1 MQYDFVSVGDVTN
14 DTFITLKD
22 AEVHCTVDNQNCMLS
37 MRFGDKI
44 PYESAEVVY
53 GVGNAGNTA
62 IASKRLGLNAAL
74 VTDIGTDPGGD
85 QCLTQWEKDY
95 LDVSLV
101 RRHAAYP
108 THHHYVL
115 RFGPER
121 TILIKHS
128 PWPYKLPQFDEPPK
142 WIYFTSTGEHGEPY
156 HHELAAY
163 VKQSGAKLAFQPGTF
178 QIKLSIEGKIPD
190 IYEASEL
197 FFCNKEEAQRLLK
210 NNSTDMKVLLTEMRK
225 LGPKIVAITD
235 GPNGAW
241 MLSESGA
248 WMIPMYPDPAP
259 PKNRTGAGD
268 AFASTIT
275 SMLAIGMSVPDALI
289 RGPINSMSVVQ
300 HIGAQK
306 GLLTRAQ
313 LEDYLA
319 KAPPEYK
326 ITTLF

>member
-1 MQYDFVSVGDVTN
+1 MQYAFVSMGDVTN
-14 DTFITLKD
+14 DTFITLQD
-22 AEVHCTVDNQNCMLS
+22 AELINMHGQKEIC

-44 PYESAEVVY
+44 PYKEAEVVY
-53 GVGNAGNTA
+53 GVGNAGNAA
-62 IASKRLGLNAAL
+62 IAAKRLGLETAL
-74 VTDIGTDPGGD
+74 ATDIGTDQGGD
-85 QCLTQWEKDY
+85 QCLVQWAKDD
-95 LDVSLV
+95 LDISLV
-101 RRHAAYP
+101 RRHAEFP

-115 RFGPER
+115 RFGAER

-128 PWPYKLPQFDEPPK
+128 PWPYTLPHFDEPPK

-156 HHELAAY
+156 HHKIAAY

-178 QIKLSIEGKIPD
+178 QIKLSVDGKIAD

-197 FFCNKEEAQRLLK
+197 FFCNKEEAQRILK
-210 NNSTDMKVLLTEMRK
+210 SDSSDIKTLMQGIRAM
-225 LGPKIVAITD
+225 GPRIVSVTD
-235 GPNGAW
+235 GPKGAW
-241 MLSESGA
+241 MLSDEGA
-248 WMIPMYPDPAP
+248 WMIPMYPDPEP

-275 SMLAIGMSVPDALI
+275 AMLAVGLSVPEALM
-289 RGPINSMSVVQ
+289 RGPINSAYVVQ
-300 HIGAQK
+300 QIGAQK

-326 ITTLF
+326 ITQL

>member
-1 MQYDFVSVGDVTN
+1 MKYDFVSIGDVTN

-22 AEVHCTVDNQNCMLS
+22 ATVHDEGTGKEIC

-44 PYESAEVVY
+44 PYEAAEVVY
-53 GVGNAGNTA
+53 GVGNAGNAA
-62 IASKRLGLNAAL
+62 ISAKRLGLNTSL
-74 VTDIGTDPGGD
+74 VTDIGADQGGD
-85 QCLTQWEKDY
+85 QCLASWEKDG

-101 RRHAAYP
+101 RRHKEYA

-121 TILIKHS
+121 TILIKHA
-128 PWPYKLPQFDEPPK
+128 PWPYALPNFDEPPM

-156 HHELAAY
+156 HHELVQY
-163 VKQSGAKLAFQPGTF
+163 IKQHNVKLAFQPGTF
-178 QIKLSIEGKIPD
+178 QIKLSVEGKIPD
-190 IYEASEL
+190 VYEASE
-197 FFCNKEEAQRLLK
+197 FFVCNKEEAQHILG
-210 NNSTDMKVLLTEMRK
+210 NNSADMKILLSGIRAM
-225 LGPKIVAITD
+225 GPKIVSVTD

-241 MLSESGA
+241 MMDDNGA

-268 AFASTIT
+268 AYASTVT
-275 SMLAIGMSVPDALI
+275 SMLATGLSVPDALI
-289 RGPINSMSVVQ
+289 RGPVNSAYVVQ
-300 HIGAQK
+300 QIGAQK

-319 KAPPEYK
+319 QAPPEYK
-326 ITTLF
+326 ISQL

>member
-22 AEVHCTVDNQNCMLS
+22 AEVHCGIDNQNCMLS

-53 GVGNAGNTA
+53 GVGNAGNAA
-62 IASKRLGLNAAL
+62 ISAKRLGLNVAL
-74 VTDIGTDPGGD
+74 ATDIGKDEGGD
-85 QCLTQWEKDY
+85 QCLDQWARDG

-101 RRHAAYP
+101 RRHAEYP

-115 RFGPER
+115 RFGAER

-128 PWPYKLPQFDEPPK
+128 PWPYALPKFAEPPK

-163 VKQSGAKLAFQPGTF
+163 VKQNGIKLAFQPGTF
-178 QIKLSIEGKIPD
+178 QIKLSVDGKIPD
-190 IYEASEL
+190 IYGASEL
-197 FFCNKEEAQRLLK
+197 FFCNKEEAQRILK
-210 NNSTDMKVLLTEMRK
+210 NDSTDMKVLLEEMRK
-225 LGPKIVAITD
+225 LGPNIVAITD
-235 GPNGAW
+235 GPRGAW
-241 MLSESGA
+241 MLSSEGA
-248 WMIPMYPDPAP
+248 WMIPMYPDPMP

-275 SMLAIGMSVPDALI
+275 SMLSIGMSIPEALM

-300 HIGAQK
+300 NIGAQK
-306 GLLTRAQ
+306 GLLTRKQ

>member
-1 MQYDFVSVGDVTN
+1 MRYDFVSVGDVTN

-22 AEVHCTVDNQNCMLS
+22 AEVHGGGEQKEIC

-53 GVGNAGNTA
+53 GVGNAGNAA
-62 IASKRLGLNAAL
+62 ISAKRLGLNTAL
-74 VTDIGTDPGGD
+74 ATDIGMDAGGD
-85 QCLTQWEKDY
+85 DCLAQWAKDD

-101 RRHAAYP
+101 RRHAEYP

-115 RFGPER
+115 RYGPER
-121 TILIKHS
+121 TILIGHQ
-128 PWPYKLPQFDEPPK
+128 PWPYRLPDFAEAPT

-163 VKQSGAKLAFQPGTF
+163 VKARGAQLAFQPGTF
-178 QIKLSIEGKIPD
+178 QIKLSADGKIPD
-190 IYEASEL
+190 IYAASEL
-197 FFCNKEEAQRLLK
+197 FFCNKEEARRILK
-210 NNSTDMKVLLTEMRK
+210 NDSTDMKTLLTALRA
-225 LGPKIVAITD
+225 LGPKIVSITD

-241 MLSESGA
+241 MMNDEGA

-268 AFASTIT
+268 AFASTVAA
-275 SMLAIGMSVPDALI
+275 MLSVGLSVPDALI
-289 RGPINSMSVVQ
+289 RGPINSAFVVQ
-300 HIGAQK
+300 QIGAQK
-306 GLLTRAQ
+306 GLLTRAK

-326 ITTLF
+326 ITAL

>member
-1 MQYDFVSVGDVTN
+1 MGDVTN

-22 AEVHCTVDNQNCMLS
+22 AEVVDMHGQKEIC

-53 GVGNAGNTA
+53 GVGNAGNA
-62 IASKRLGLNAAL
+62 AVSAQRLGLATAL
-74 VTDIGTDPGGD
+74 STDIGTDAGGD
-85 QCLTQWEKDY
+85 QCLAQWAKDG

-101 RRHAAYP
+101 RRHAEFP

-115 RFGPER
+115 RFGAER

-128 PWPYKLPQFDEPPK
+128 PWPYALPYFDEPPK

-156 HHELAAY
+156 HHELAKY
-163 VKQSGAKLAFQPGTF
+163 VKANGVKLAFQPGTF
-178 QIKLSIEGKIPD
+178 QIKLSVDGKIAD

-197 FFCNKEEAQRLLK
+197 FFCNKEEAQRILK
-210 NNSTDMKVLLTEMRK
+210 SDSSDVKVLLTKMRA
-225 LGPKIVAITD
+225 LGPKIVSITD

-241 MLSESGA
+241 MLSDSGA

-275 SMLAIGMSVPDALI
+275 AMLATGMSVPDALM
-289 RGPINSMSVVQ
+289 RGPINSAYVVQ
-300 HIGAQK
+300 QIGAQK
-306 GLLTRAQ
+306 GLLTREQ
-313 LEDYLA
+313 LEDYLT

-326 ITTLF
+326 ITQL

>member
-1 MQYDFVSVGDVTN
+1 MKYDFVSVGDVTN

-22 AEVHCTVDNQNCMLS
+22 AEVIDLHAQKEIC

-44 PYESAEVVY
+44 PYQEAEVVN
-53 GVGNAGNTA
+53 GVGNAGNAA
-62 IASKRLGLNAAL
+62 IAAKRLGLETAL
-74 VTDIGTDPGGD
+74 ATDIGTDPGGD
-85 QCLTQWEKDY
+85 DCLASWAKDG

-101 RRHAAYP
+101 RRHKEFP

-115 RFGPER
+115 RFGAER

-128 PWPYKLPQFDEPPK
+128 PWPYVLPKFDEPPR

-163 VKQSGAKLAFQPGTF
+163 VKESGTKLAFQPGTF
-178 QIKLSIEGKIPD
+178 QINLSTEGKIND

-197 FFCNKEEAQRLLK
+197 FFCNKEEAQRILK
-210 NNSTDMKVLLTEMRK
+210 NNSADMKVLLEAMKK

-235 GPNGAW
+235 GPKGAW
-241 MLSESGA
+241 ILSDEGA

-268 AFASTIT
+268 AFASTVT
-275 SMLAIGMSVPDALI
+275 AMLAIGMTVPEALM
-289 RGPINSMSVVQ
+289 RGPVNSAMVVQ
-300 HIGAQK
+300 QIGAQK
-306 GLLTRAQ
+306 GLLTREA
-313 LEDYLA
+313 LEAWLA

-326 ITTLF
+326 ISEL